1 MFDLKSSSDWKEI
14 ILSVHYNFLSL
25 LGNREFPNL
34 LAGHQQGYNYQQLA
48 NKSVRVPTKAS
59 IHLHS
64 THPALF
70 SSNPIESS
78 IKCESNIML
87 PEVPHLAT
95 NQIDQMILNANNLWG
110 TETNVMSLW
119 TKSSTS
125 RIPVSPEVLYHT
137 THFSHMQNLA
147 DPMMALPIALGN
159 GQLLTSNTF
168 SVPPS
173 LYMASEASKGYNFTH
188 YLLPALTPSIHC
200 VQNASSYHN
209 EVNTCS
215 ATNQFMQLENGQ
227 NEPYEEA
234 NDFKIKRHETGMTP
248 TISPTC

>member
-1 MFDLKSSSDWKEI
+1 M
-14 ILSVHYNFLSL
+14 LS
-25 LGNREFPNL
+25 
-34 LAGHQQGYNYQQLA
+34 
-48 NKSVRVPTKAS
+48 
-59 IHLHS
+59 
-64 THPALF
+64 
-70 SSNPIESS
+70 
-78 IKCESNIML
+78 
-87 PEVPHLAT
+87 EVPHLAT

-110 TETNVMSLW
+110 AETNVMSLW

-125 RIPVSPEVLYHT
+125 RVPVSPEVLYHT
-137 THFSHMQNLA
+137 THFSHMQNLP
-147 DPMMALPIALGN
+147 DPVLALPIALGN

-200 VQNASSYHN
+200 VQNPSYHN

-215 ATNQFMQLENGQ
+215 ATNQFMQLENGLK
-227 NEPYEEA
+227 ESHEEA
-234 NDFKIKRHETGMTP
+234 NDFKIKRHEAGMTP